1 MYLNEFPQVIKDI
14 IELYEILFKFSWS
27 ESCRAGGE
35 PTEVRLSVTRSIN
48 CKEVE
53 ALERCV

>member
-1 MYLNEFPQVIKDI
+1 MKDTI
-14 IELYEILFKFSWS
+14 QLYEILCEFSWS

-35 PTEVRLSVTRSIN
+35 PAEVRLSVTRSIN